1 MGTFV
6 YILRLA
12 DCLGSTEYLV
22 LPTIIELVI
31 PFKIVLAKIFKAF
44 NRKNRSTNELQV
56 VFRTSEVKTRSILVT
71 QKTVISTIKNK

>member
-22 LPTIIELVI
+22 LPAITELAI

-44 NRKNRSTNELQV
+44 NRKNRFTNELQ
-56 VFRTSEVKTRSILVT
+56 TPEIKTRSILET
-71 QKTVISTIKNK
+71 QKTMISTIKNK